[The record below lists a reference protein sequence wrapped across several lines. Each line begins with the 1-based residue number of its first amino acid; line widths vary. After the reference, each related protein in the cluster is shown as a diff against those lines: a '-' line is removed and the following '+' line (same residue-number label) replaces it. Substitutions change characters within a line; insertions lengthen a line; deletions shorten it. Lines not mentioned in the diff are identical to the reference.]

1 MVSLGRLSRPFFCC
15 RHARTLRAASA
26 GTSPG
31 RRPDAWCSL
40 TLRPG
45 LKGMRGWLAAARLRL
60 YPHSAP
66 AGAPAGRARSGGS
79 PLPRAGRHVA
89 PGCSPLRLRGCCA
102 SLRPRSPLRSAA
114 RPSAPA
120 RALRGSRLCPCA
132 RWAALSLS
140 PVAPVPPLRPR
151 CARSPVSRPP
161 TRPALP
167 ATLSPPALPRGGAA
181 RPAAA
186 GCLVGV
192 PPPRVLSGGCGRRGV
207 PRLRARG
214 VPPAAAG
221 GKRWDFDFPLPLK
234 IPSP

>member
-167 ATLSPPALPRGGAA
+167 AALSPPALPRGGLRTRLRPGAWWA
-181 RPAAA
+181 FRPPAFCPAAA
-186 GCLVGV
+186 AAGV
-192 PPPRVLSGGCGRRGV
+192 FRACGRGV
-207 PRLRARG
+207 FRPLRR
-214 VPPAAAG
+214 AG
-221 GKRWDFDFPLPLK
+221 KGGISISPFP
-234 IPSP
+234 